1 MIVLV
6 GHGNSSVIVVEVQMV
21 ALFLV
26 DVACAQKSSRYV
38 STLTSQFVTS
48 VPQSA

>member
-6 GHGNSSVIVVEVQMV
+6 EHGNSAVIVAEAQMV

-26 DVACAQKSSRYV
+26 DVACAQKRSRYV
-38 STLTSQFVTS
+38 STLTSQFLTS
-48 VPQSA
+48 IPQSA